1 MPSLWGRSGHALP
14 TAQELAERWGHR
26 LGEELMSLLCNLI
39 TSICTLWLCLFV
51 RKIRGCMYLGEW
63 SELELV
69 FVPQGYRFD
78 QLLLLLYVLAV
89 EILQQNVLLMRNF
102 KMLPNY

>member
-1 MPSLWGRSGHALP
+1 
-14 TAQELAERWGHR
+14 
-26 LGEELMSLLCNLI
+26 
-39 TSICTLWLCLFV
+39 
-51 RKIRGCMYLGEW
+51 MYLGEW